1 MRDDVDLASCHKA
14 NGRSD
19 RRSLIVETLCEGL
32 LKDMEHYKSLQ
43 GELTALNLV
52 EQHIQEFYAKG
63 ER

>member
-1 MRDDVDLASCHKA
+1 MRDDVDLASSVK
-14 NGRSD
+14 RMISD
-19 RRSLIVETLCEGL
+19 RRHLIVETMCEGM

>member
-1 MRDDVDLASCHKA
+1 MRDDVDLASSLK
-14 NGRSD
+14 RMITD
-19 RRSLIVETLCEGL
+19 RRSLIVETLCEGM

-52 EQHIQEFYAKG
+52 EQSIQDFYAKG

>member
-1 MRDDVDLASCHKA
+1 MRDDVDLASSLKRMIA
-14 NGRSD
+14 D
-19 RRSLIVETLCEGL
+19 RRSLIVETLCEGM

-52 EQHIQEFYAKG
+52 EQSIQDFYAKG

>member
-1 MRDDVDLASCHKA
+1 MRDDVDLASAIK
-14 NGRSD
+14 RMISD

>member
-1 MRDDVDLASCHKA
+1 MRDDVDLASSVK
-14 NGRSD
+14 RMISD
-19 RRSLIVETLCEGL
+19 RRSLIVETMCEGM

-43 GELTALNLV
+43 DELTALNLV

>member
-1 MRDDVDLASCHKA
+1 M
-14 NGRSD
+14 
-19 RRSLIVETLCEGL
+19 CEGL